1 MRSHCQIN
9 HLFCL
14 AAALY
19 SAPALALQGGML
31 TATVKAP
38 PPAETGYFKLGATR
52 SPDGHELTVNSRC
65 VLLDGR
71 SWFPVMGEFHY
82 ARCPADE
89 WRDELLK
96 MKAGGADIVST
107 YVFWIHHEEIEGQFD
122 WSGQRDLRRFVQL
135 CGDLGL
141 KVVVRCGPWCHGE
154 VRNGGLPDWVV
165 AHKDWKLR
173 STDTNFLAAV
183 SVLYGQIGKQVNG
196 LLWKDGGPVIG
207 VQVENEF
214 GGSPEYLL
222 ALKKMA
228 IAAGLDVPFYI
239 KTGWP
244 AMRRPVPLG
253 ELLPFFGAYADGF
266 WERNTTPMNGNS
278 WQNFTFKITRIDT
291 GVGND
296 SLVNRQSGDTA
307 GTEKYPYLTCEIGG
321 GMETSYH
328 RRMNLDPRDV
338 EAVALCQLGSGSSLM
353 GYYMYHGGQNPEG
366 KLTTLQ
372 ESQATGYPNDL
383 PVKDYDFNAPLGEY
397 GQVNP
402 QYHWLRRLHLFLH
415 DFGGELAEMPTALP
429 DLRPTNQTDLATLRW
444 AVRSDGHRGFV
455 FVNNYQRLQ
464 PMPPKK
470 NVQFKL
476 NLPDGEFIFPEKP
489 ITIPADSLFFW
500 PFNLDLG
507 GIQLI
512 YATAQPICRIDDGG
526 GQTIFFV
533 EIPGLLAEFAFG
545 TNAVSVK
552 APSGKL
558 RKSGGKVLVYNVKP
572 GHDNAIRVKSR
583 SGAQIRIVLLNE
595 ADSLALWKDEW
606 NDRERVFLTRDGFAI
621 DDGSLKSWVGDRW
634 SGLEVFP
641 LPERLYHRTHRLSIR
656 HDRIFRWLVEPG
668 STARQPAKL
677 EIEAVKP
684 AGRARDIPLSTG
696 RSHIALAPTEDDFT
710 NAAVWRIKLPPDL
723 KSWPHDDPIVRIHYI
738 GDVARVTLNGRLID
752 DNFYSGRAFD
762 IGVNRYLPDIL
773 TGDLRL
779 EILPLR
785 KDVPIYLPDGAKP
798 EFGASESLVK
808 LQSAEIVNRTP
819 WKLWWSTKPIHYF

>member
-1 MRSHCQIN
+1 MS
-9 HLFCL
+9 
-14 AAALY
+14 AAV
-19 SAPALALQGGML
+19 L
-31 TATVKAP
+31 TATVNAP
-38 PPAETGYFKLGATR
+38 PPAETGYFKLGTTR
-52 SPDGHELTVNSRC
+52 SPDGHKLGVDSRC
-65 VLLDGR
+65 LLLDGQP
-71 SWFPVMGEFHY
+71 WFPVMGEFHY
-82 ARCPADE
+82 ARYPQNE

-96 MKAGGADIVST
+96 MKAGGVDIVST
-107 YVFWIHHEEIEGQFD
+107 YVFWIHHEEIKGQFD
-122 WSGQRDLRRFVQL
+122 WSGQRDLRRFVQT
-135 CGDLGL
+135 CHDVGL

-183 SVLYGQIGKQVNG
+183 SELYGQIGKQLDG

-207 VQVENEF
+207 VQVDNEF
-214 GGSPEYLL
+214 GGSPDYLL
-222 ALKKMA
+222 ALKKIA
-228 IAAGLDVPFYI
+228 IGASLDVPFYI

-253 ELLPFFGAYADGF
+253 ELLPLFGAYADGF
-266 WERNTTPMNGNS
+266 WERDVTPMDGNS
-278 WQNFTFKITRIDT
+278 WQNFTFKITRTDT

-296 SLVNRQSGDTA
+296 TLGNRKSGDTV

-353 GYYMYHGGQNPEG
+353 GYYMYHGGQNPDG

-383 PVKDYDFNAPLGEY
+383 PVKNYDFNAPLGEY
-397 GQVNP
+397 GQINP

-415 DFGGELAEMPTALP
+415 DFGRALAAMPATLP
-429 DLRPTNQTDLATLRW
+429 DLQPSNNTDLVTLRW
-444 AVRSDGHRGFV
+444 AVRSDGHSGFV

-464 PMPPKK
+464 PMPAKT

-476 NLPDGEFIFPEKP
+476 NLSDGEFVFPSKP
-489 ITIPADSLFFW
+489 VTIPADEFFFW

-507 GIQLI
+507 GVQLV
-512 YATAQPICRIDDGG
+512 YATAQPMCRIDDGG
-526 GQTIFFV
+526 AQTIFFA
-533 EIPGLLAEFAFG
+533 EIPGITAEFAFD
-545 TNAVSVK
+545 TNAISVR
-552 APSGKL
+552 ARSGKIS
-558 RKSGGKVLVYNVKP
+558 KSAGKVLVCKVKP
-572 GHDNAIRVKSR
+572 GHDSAIRVKSR
-583 SGAQIRIVLLNE
+583 SGAQIRIVLLND

-606 NDRERVFLTRDGFAI
+606 NGRERVFLTRDGFAI
-621 DDGSLKSWVGDRW
+621 DDGSLKSWVGDHW
-634 SGLEVFP
+634 SGLEIFP
-641 LPERLYHRTHRLSIR
+641 LPEHLYHRAHRLSIR
-656 HDRIFRWLVEPG
+656 PDGVFRWLVEPDNA
-668 STARQPAKL
+668 ARQPAKL
-677 EIEAVKP
+677 EIEAIKP
-684 AGRARDIPLSTG
+684 AGRAREIPLSTG

-710 NAAVWRIKLPPDL
+710 NAAVWKIKLPTDL

-752 DNFYSGRAFD
+752 DNFYNGRPFD
-762 IGVNRYLPDIL
+762 LGVNRYLPDIS

-785 KDVPIYLPDGAKP
+785 KDAPIYLPDKAKP
-798 EFGASESLVK
+798 DFGAGESLVQ
-808 LQSAEIVNRTP
+808 LQSVEIVNRTP
-819 WKLWWSTKPIHYF
+819 WKFLIQTKPLHYF